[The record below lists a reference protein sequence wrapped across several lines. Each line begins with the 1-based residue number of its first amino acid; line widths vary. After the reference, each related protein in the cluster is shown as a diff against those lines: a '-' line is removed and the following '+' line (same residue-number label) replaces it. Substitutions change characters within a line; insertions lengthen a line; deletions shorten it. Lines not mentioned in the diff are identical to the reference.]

1 MVEDAIP
8 RSNAA
13 SVAAA
18 GAIGRDRSFHT
29 LDEFRAIRCPTLIVA
44 GMDWRHPPELAAR
57 VAALVPNGRL
67 SPISMSEDIETA
79 EGFAE
84 ALAPTIR
91 DFLSELH

>member
-1 MVEDAIP
+1 M
-8 RSNAA
+8 
-13 SVAAA
+13 
-18 GAIGRDRSFHT
+18 
-29 LDEFRAIRCPTLIVA
+29 
-44 GMDWRHPPELAAR
+44 
-57 VAALVPNGRL
+57 AALVPNGRL